1 MSADLHEIYPTI
13 VTIKDF
19 PCGSGKTTKMM
30 QELCSDKLY
39 LIVVP
44 LKTEIHR
51 VLEATSHLGFV
62 EPLEA
67 MTPARTKQAAL
78 LKLTSQRKSIVTT
91 HRLYSDI
98 GHLAALGCLQEYNVI
113 IDEVPEV
120 INPVISLSKRSVD
133 DFYISPG
140 YLEISEGGLCRP
152 TVKWERTQDDVS
164 DTLNE
169 KIKKHAEG
177 QNLYLTAQGTF
188 LTAVPKMLFY
198 QCVSITILTYK
209 PEGSYLLEYLKKL
222 GVHYNLRRDQIA
234 EEMFKAKAHK
244 LITFA
249 DTLALEKVNFTYSKQ
264 TKYSEKSKETQIVRS
279 GLKNWRAR
287 YLKGVPLENVMVTCA
302 EANWRDSKAFK
313 SGTLQLR
320 GFAKTTGLG
329 KVHWV
334 ANQTRGTNDYSHCSH
349 LVYLYDK
356 HPMPPIT
363 QWLGCPTKEFSDAY
377 GLTELI
383 QWIWRSR
390 IRNGQPVTLYI
401 PSPRM
406 KRLLLDWLN
415 S

>member
-1 MSADLHEIYPTI
+1 MSEDLHEIYPTI

-19 PCGSGKTTKMM
+19 PCGSGKTTKMIRD
-30 QELCSDKLY
+30 LCSDKLY

-44 LKTEIHR
+44 LKTEVRR
-51 VLEATSHLGFV
+51 VLEATSHLGFL
-62 EPLEA
+62 EPLEV
-67 MTPARTKQAAL
+67 MTPERTKQSAL
-78 LKLTSQRKSIVTT
+78 LKLIDQRKSVVTT
-91 HRLYSDI
+91 HRLYNDI
-98 GHLAALGCLQEYNVI
+98 GHLAALGCLQEYDVI

-120 INPVISLSKRSVD
+120 IKPVISLSKRSVD
-133 DFYISPG
+133 DFYISTG
-140 YLEISEGGLCRP
+140 YLSISDDGLCHS
-152 TVKWERTQDDVS
+152 TAKWERRQDEVS

-169 KIKKHAEG
+169 TIKRYAVG
-177 QNLYLTAQGTF
+177 QSLYLTAQGTF
-188 LTAVPKMLFY
+188 LTAVPEMLFY
-198 QCVSITILTYK
+198 RCVSITILTYK

-222 GVHYNLRRDQIA
+222 GVRYNIRRDQIA
-234 EEMFKAKAHK
+234 EEKFREKARE
-244 LITFA
+244 LISFS
-249 DTLALEKVNFTYSKQ
+249 DTSALEKVSFTYSKQ
-264 TKYSEKSKETQIVRS
+264 TKYSEQSRQNKIVRS

-287 YLKGVPLENVMVTCA
+287 HLKDVPLENIMVTCA
-302 EANWRDSKAFK
+302 QDNWRESKAFK
-313 SGTLQLR
+313 SGKLKLQ

-363 QWLGCPTKEFSDAY
+363 QWLGCSTKGFSDAY

-390 IRNGQPVTLYI
+390 IRNGEPITLYL

>member
-1 MSADLHEIYPTI
+1 MSIDLHEIFPTI

-44 LKTEIHR
+44 LKTEVHR
-51 VLEATSHLGFV
+51 VLEATTHLGFV

-67 MTPARTKQAAL
+67 MTTERTKQSAL
-78 LKLTSQRKSIVTT
+78 LKLIDQRKSIVTT

-120 INPVISLSKRSVD
+120 IKPVISLSKRSVD
-133 DFYISPG
+133 DFYISTG
-140 YLEISEGGLCRP
+140 YLRISDDGLCRS
-152 TVKWERTQDDVS
+152 TAKWERRQDDVS
-164 DTLNE
+164 DTLHE
-169 KIKKHAEG
+169 TIKRYAGG

-188 LTAVPKMLFY
+188 LTAVPEMLFY
-198 QCVSITILTYK
+198 RCVSITILTYK
-209 PEGSYLLEYLKKL
+209 PEGSYLLGYLKKL
-222 GVHYNLRRDQIA
+222 GVRYDIRRDQIA
-234 EEMFKAKAHK
+234 EEKFRAKAQK

-249 DTLALEKVNFTYSKQ
+249 NTGALEKVNFTYCKQ
-264 TKYSEKSKETQIVRS
+264 TKYSEQSKETKAIRS

-287 YLKGVPLENVMVTCA
+287 HLKDVPLENIMVTCA
-302 EANWRDSKAFK
+302 QDNWRDSKAFK
-313 SGTLQLR
+313 SGKLKLR

-329 KVHWV
+329 KAHWV

-363 QWLGCPTKEFSDAY
+363 QWLGCSTKGFNDAY

-390 IRNGQPVTLYI
+390 IRNGEPITLYL